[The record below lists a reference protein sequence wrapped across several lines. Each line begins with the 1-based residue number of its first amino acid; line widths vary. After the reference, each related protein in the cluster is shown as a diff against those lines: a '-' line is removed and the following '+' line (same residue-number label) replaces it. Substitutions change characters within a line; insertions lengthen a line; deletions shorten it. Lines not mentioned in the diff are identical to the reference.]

1 MILWIRDDDL
11 VIITVTLHGGTSRAF
26 SLYLFCCSLY
36 ANLNK
41 FASDMCSVESDTE
54 LFIDLVRLPLGL
66 LCNVTLIITN
76 IKKANAHWF
85 FLWAS

>member
-1 MILWIRDDDL
+1 MRFLFIC
-11 VIITVTLHGGTSRAF
+11 SAAAF
-26 SLYLFCCSLY
+26 Y

-76 IKKANAHWF
+76 IKKANAHCF